1 MDRYQKVEKPRPESA
16 AISENEIRITSQGLI
31 RNYVNYASSLL
42 QERNLKVIV
51 LKAMGMAI
59 SKAVAATE
67 IIKKWNPHLHQDVSI
82 SSVSITDVW
91 EPIEEG
97 LVPLETKRLVSV
109 ISITLSIIEPKKKTP
124 GYQAPAQVEQPKRQ
138 QKSQQLQQPQQQQQ
152 QHRQTLGQLNQDSY
166 GRERSRGSVRGR
178 GWARGGYGGY
188 NNDQGGYYG
197 YRNNQG
203 GYNGGGYNGGGYN
216 GFSYNQGGYG
226 GYRSNQENGG
236 WNANWSRGGGSGR
249 GWNSRGAGPVYG
261 GGFGGGPGG
270 GGRSGNVNG
279 GGRGYVRGRGRVG
292 SRGRG
297 GY

>member
-1 MDRYQKVEKPRPESA
+1 MDRYQKVEQPRSESA

-42 QERNLKVIV
+42 QERSLKVIV
-51 LKAMGMAI
+51 LKAMGQAI

-67 IIKKWNPHLHQDVSI
+67 IIKKWNLHLHQDVSI

-109 ISITLSIIEPKKKTP
+109 ISITLSIVEPKKKTP

-152 QHRQTLGQLNQDSY
+152 QQHRQTLGQLNQDSY
-166 GRERSRGSVRGR
+166 GRERSRGSGRGR

-188 NNDQGGYYG
+188 NNNQGQGGYYG
-197 YRNNQG
+197 YRNNQ
-203 GYNGGGYNGGGYN
+203 GGYNGGGYN

-226 GYRSNQENGG
+226 GYRNNQENGG

-261 GGFGGGPGG
+261 GYGGGPGG
-270 GGRSGNVNG
+270 GRNGNG

-292 SRGRG
+292 NRGRG